1 MAHKIYAG
9 SDMYLMP
16 SHLEPCGISQMIA
29 MRYGSI
35 PVVRQVGG
43 LKDSVIAYNEYT
55 KEGTGF
61 GFRNSS
67 RDEFVNILR
76 YAKSFYE
83 QPKVWKNIVDQA
95 MNADYSWSA
104 SSKMYKEMYEELCK

>member
-1 MAHKIYAG
+1 MVYTNNTTFQQRPKALDSIGVYIGYSNEMAHKIYAG

-43 LKDSVIAYNEYT
+43 LKDSVIAPISKGDVLGNIKYFLDN
-55 KEGTGF
+55 KELYPST
-61 GFRNSS
+61 
-67 RDEFVNILR
+67 V
-76 YAKSFYE
+76 
-83 QPKVWKNIVDQA
+83 
-95 MNADYSWSA
+95 
-104 SSKMYKEMYEELCK
+104 SKIF